1 MSEILYY
8 VTFDIIEL
16 HWTNIQNVIILCY
29 NIVIIFYI
37 CPHNKYALQNKVH
50 WIYKIENFIYSGI
63 NNLKN
68 L

>member
-50 WIYKIENFIYSGI
+50 
-63 NNLKN
+63 
-68 L
+68 

>member
-37 CPHNKYALQNKVH
+37 CPHNKYALQTKF
-50 WIYKIENFIYSGI
+50 IEFIKSRI
-63 NNLKN
+63 LFT
-68 L
+68 LE